1 MTEHNKLSSDKNMDS
16 LAHAM
21 PSSLAPQTEAT
32 EVPFPSEANLFG
44 EDDPLI
50 APRPGNQRPEMK
62 LDDARRIK
70 VLSPGMLVFKRFI
83 RNKLAVI
90 GLVILFFMFT
100 FSFIGPLISPYGQTE
115 VFTGVSTMSKE
126 FAGATY
132 NEELR
137 YNVAKGKKFG
147 GAERAAFLLALGK
160 NKITFTAFDK
170 SYSYVKESDSFYRI
184 KELTSVAEV
193 LGKIFQP
200 LAGSS
205 LPQNFRATYDEANA
219 AGKSEFE
226 IDGVSYSIYK
236 EGKITRIA
244 TDEDVAIGTLF
255 IFDAYEESNKSFVQ
269 SFEFT
274 MPAGE
279 TVSLQATKF
288 QAAGED
294 FTVQYEDGHSIIKDA
309 AGKEVADVSNI
320 IVNPLESSTF
330 LPVDFKVI
338 IRNAI
343 SDRLNDFIYKDQNGL
358 ETNYTILRVNR
369 TFNIKRETTI
379 SLIRQYEMPS
389 SKHPLGID
397 NNGMDVMTRL
407 MHGGQVSLMV
417 GFVVIIIEM
426 VIGVVVGG
434 ISGYFGGAIDN
445 VLMRFVDLFNSIP
458 FYPMVLILGSVMDTL
473 EVDPRA
479 RIFILMGVLGILGWT
494 GTARVVRGQI
504 LTLREQDFMVATEA
518 TGLSIRK
525 RIFKHLVP
533 NVMPLLIVSA
543 TAGLGGIIITE
554 ATLGF
559 LGLGVKYPLASWGSI
574 INVSS
579 DAYVMTNFWFMWI
592 PAGLLILLTV
602 LGFNFVGD
610 GLRDAYDPKMKR

>member
-1 MTEHNKLSSDKNMDS
+1 MTEDKKLSSQNYTDS
-16 LAHAM
+16 NAHTM
-21 PSSLAPQTEAT
+21 SNSDSQTEGVEET
-32 EVPFPSEANLFG
+32 YIHGVNLNK
-44 EDDPLI
+44 ESDPLL
-50 APRPGNQRPEMK
+50 AAKSHTPRSEMK

-70 VLSPGMLVFKRFI
+70 VLSPGMMVFKRFI

-100 FSFIGPLISPYGQTE
+100 FSFIGPLISPHGQTQ
-115 VFTGVSTMSKE
+115 VFTGIGSMPKE
-126 FAGATY
+126 YAGATY

-137 YNVAKGKKFG
+137 YTVAEGKKFG
-147 GAERAAFLLALGK
+147 GAERAAFLLAMGK
-160 NKITFTAFDK
+160 GNITFTTADEN
-170 SYSYVKESDSFYRI
+170 YSYVKEGDSLYRI
-184 KELTSVAEV
+184 KELTPVVEV
-193 LGKIFQP
+193 LGKIFKP
-200 LAGSS
+200 LTDQE
-205 LPQNFRATYDEANA
+205 LPENLKATYEQAVA
-219 AGKSEFE
+219 AGEVEFE
-226 IDGVSYSIYK
+226 IDGVNYSVYK
-236 EGKITRIA
+236 VGKTSRIA
-244 TDEDVAIGTLF
+244 IDEDVAIGTLY
-255 IFDAYEESNKSFVQ
+255 IFDAYEESNKDFVQ
-269 SFEFT
+269 SFNFA

-279 TVSLQATKF
+279 AVALQAAEF
-288 QAAGED
+288 QADGSQYS
-294 FTVQYEDGHSIIKDA
+294 VQYEDGHAIIKDA
-309 AGKEVADVSNI
+309 AGKEIADVSNI
-320 IVNPLESSTF
+320 IVNPLDSATF
-330 LPVDFKVI
+330 IPVDFKI
-338 IRNAI
+338 IVRNAI
-343 SDRLNDFIYKDQNGL
+343 ADRANEFVYKDQNG
-358 ETNYTILRVNR
+358 EEIHYSIVRVNK
-369 TFNIKRETTI
+369 TFNIKRDTSI

-389 SKHPLGID
+389 NEHPLGLD

-426 VIGVVVGG
+426 FIGVIIGG
-434 ISGYFGGAIDN
+434 ISGYFGGALDN
-445 VLMRFVDLFNSIP
+445 ALMRFVDLFNSIP

-479 RIFILMGVLGILGWT
+479 RIFILMAVLGILGWT

-504 LTLREQDFMVATEA
+504 LSLREQDFMVATEA
-518 TGLSIRK
+518 TGLSTRK